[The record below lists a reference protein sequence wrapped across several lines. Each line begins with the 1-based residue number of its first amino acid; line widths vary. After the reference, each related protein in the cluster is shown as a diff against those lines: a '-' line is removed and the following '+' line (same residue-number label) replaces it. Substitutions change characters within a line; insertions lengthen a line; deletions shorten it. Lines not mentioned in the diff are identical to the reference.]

1 METVKVQWNNLTGSW
16 LISSVNG
23 QRVQTIE
30 QWAEGLADLT
40 QVRMI
45 LSANNYA
52 VHWLSLP
59 GVSTR
64 HLTKVMP
71 FALEESLIEDINNYL
86 IVPAGQVNK
95 RFRAYVVA
103 NDLIERLLES
113 CQLHHIVLSELI
125 PETWLINTDLK
136 NNTII
141 RADYGCLI
149 SLPGQFEGFVA
160 EQALT
165 PALESVFS
173 KEEVAFERLQLKGDS
188 IDPLQLLETTLET
201 SFPGQILHIDKQ
213 LLDESTYEVP
223 SKAINFL
230 VGQHQVKNQEE
241 KPKVWWRPLVAMAAT
256 VLVIWTVMLYTE
268 VNTLKSQS
276 SQVQQQS
283 IALYKQLF
291 PGERIRALE
300 RQFREKLSGEGSA
313 DSVGFLSSTNK
324 LAMAYHQQNLEKN
337 VNLSSMR
344 FNDRLQELTIEV
356 HAANLDELQ
365 KLRQAL
371 ENAGIQAEIA
381 TATNDKDGVK
391 GRLRIGGQS

>member
-1 METVKVQWNNLTGSW
+1 MEIVKVQWNTLVGSW
-16 LISSVNG
+16 LVSPING
-23 QRVQTIE
+23 QQSQTLE
-30 QWAEGLADLT
+30 QWAQGLADLT
-40 QVRMI
+40 QVKMV
-45 LSANNYA
+45 LSATNYA

-59 GVSTR
+59 GVSSR
-64 HLTKVMP
+64 HLNKVLP
-71 FALEESLIEDINNYL
+71 FALEESLIEEINNYL

-95 RFRAYVVA
+95 RYRAYVVA
-103 NDLIERLLES
+103 NDLIERLLEN
-113 CQLHHIVLSELI
+113 CQLHHIVLTELI
-125 PETWLINTDLK
+125 PETWLLNTDNKTNL
-136 NNTII
+136 IV
-141 RADYGCLI
+141 REEYGYFI
-149 SLPGQFEGFVA
+149 SFPGQFEGFVA
-160 EQALT
+160 ETALT
-165 PALESVFS
+165 PTLESIFS
-173 KEEVAFERLQLKGDS
+173 KEVSIERLQLKGRS
-188 IDPLQLLETTLET
+188 VDPLQLLETTLET

-213 LLDESTYEVP
+213 LLDESTPEIS
-223 SKAINFL
+223 SKAFNLL
-230 VGQHQVKNQEE
+230 VGQFQTQSQED
-241 KPKVWWRPLVAMAAT
+241 KPKAWWRPLVAMAAT
-256 VLVIWTVMLYTE
+256 LLVIWTVMLYTE

-276 SQVQQQS
+276 NQVQQQS

-300 RQFREKLSGEGSA
+300 RQFREKLSGESSV
-313 DSVGFLSSTNK
+313 DSVGFLNSTNK

-337 VNLSSMR
+337 INLSSMR

>member
-1 METVKVQWNNLTGSW
+1 MEIVKVQWNTLVGSW
-16 LISSVNG
+16 LVSPING
-23 QRVQTIE
+23 QQSQTLE
-30 QWAEGLADLT
+30 QWAQGLADLT
-40 QVRMI
+40 QVKMV
-45 LSANNYA
+45 LSATNYA

-59 GVSTR
+59 GVSSR
-64 HLTKVMP
+64 HLNKVLP
-71 FALEESLIEDINNYL
+71 FALEESLIEEINNYL

-95 RFRAYVVA
+95 RYRAYVVA
-103 NDLIERLLES
+103 NDLIERLLEN
-113 CQLHHIVLSELI
+113 CQLHHIVLTELI
-125 PETWLINTDLK
+125 PETWLLNTDNKTNL
-136 NNTII
+136 IV
-141 RADYGCLI
+141 REEYGYFI
-149 SLPGQFEGFVA
+149 SFPGQFEGFVA
-160 EQALT
+160 ETALT
-165 PALESVFS
+165 PTLESIFS
-173 KEEVAFERLQLKGDS
+173 KEVSIERLQLKS
-188 IDPLQLLETTLET
+188 RSVDPLQLLETTLET

-213 LLDESTYEVP
+213 LLDESTPEIS
-223 SKAINFL
+223 SKAFNLL
-230 VGQHQVKNQEE
+230 VGQFQTQSQED
-241 KPKVWWRPLVAMAAT
+241 KPKAWWRPLVAMAAT
-256 VLVIWTVMLYTE
+256 LLVIWTVMLYTE

-276 SQVQQQS
+276 NQVQQQS

-300 RQFREKLSGEGSA
+300 RQFREKLSGESSV
-313 DSVGFLSSTNK
+313 DSVGFLNSTNK

-337 VNLSSMR
+337 INLSSMR

>member
-1 METVKVQWNNLTGSW
+1 VEIVKVQWNTLVGSW
-16 LISSVNG
+16 LVSPING
-23 QRVQTIE
+23 QQSQTLE
-30 QWAEGLADLT
+30 QWAQGLADLT
-40 QVRMI
+40 QVKMV
-45 LSANNYA
+45 LSATNYA

-59 GVSTR
+59 GVSSR
-64 HLTKVMP
+64 HLNKVLP
-71 FALEESLIEDINNYL
+71 FALEESLIEEINNYL

-95 RFRAYVVA
+95 RYRAYVVA
-103 NDLIERLLES
+103 NDLIERLLEN
-113 CQLHHIVLSELI
+113 CQLHHIVLTELI
-125 PETWLINTDLK
+125 PETWLLNTDNKTNL
-136 NNTII
+136 IV
-141 RADYGCLI
+141 REEYGYFI
-149 SLPGQFEGFVA
+149 SFPGQFEGFVA
-160 EQALT
+160 ETALT
-165 PALESVFS
+165 PTLESIFS
-173 KEEVAFERLQLKGDS
+173 KEVSIERLQLKGRS
-188 IDPLQLLETTLET
+188 VDPLQLLETTLET

-213 LLDESTYEVP
+213 LLDESTPEIS
-223 SKAINFL
+223 SKAFNLL
-230 VGQHQVKNQEE
+230 VGQFQTQSQED
-241 KPKVWWRPLVAMAAT
+241 KPKAWWRPLVAMAAT
-256 VLVIWTVMLYTE
+256 LLVIWTVMLYTE

-276 SQVQQQS
+276 NQVQQQS

-300 RQFREKLSGEGSA
+300 RQFREKLSGESSV
-313 DSVGFLSSTNK
+313 DSVGFLNSTNK

-337 VNLSSMR
+337 INLSSMR

>member
-1 METVKVQWNNLTGSW
+1 MEIVKVQWNTLVGSW
-16 LISSVNG
+16 LVSPING
-23 QRVQTIE
+23 QQSQTLE
-30 QWAEGLADLT
+30 QWAQGLADLT
-40 QVRMI
+40 QVKMV
-45 LSANNYA
+45 LSATNYA

-59 GVSTR
+59 GVSSR
-64 HLTKVMP
+64 HLNKVLP
-71 FALEESLIEDINNYL
+71 FALEESLIEEINNYL

-95 RFRAYVVA
+95 RYRAYVVA
-103 NDLIERLLES
+103 NDLIERLLEN
-113 CQLHHIVLSELI
+113 CQLHHIVLTELI
-125 PETWLINTDLK
+125 PETWLLNTDNKSNL
-136 NNTII
+136 IV
-141 RADYGCLI
+141 REEYGCFI
-149 SLPGQFEGFVA
+149 SFPGQFEGFVA
-160 EQALT
+160 EAALT
-165 PALESVFS
+165 PTLESIFS
-173 KEEVAFERLQLKGDS
+173 KEVSFERLQLKGRS
-188 IDPLQLLETTLET
+188 VDPLQLLETTLET

-213 LLDESTYEVP
+213 LLDESTPELS
-223 SKAINFL
+223 SKALNLL
-230 VGQHQVKNQEE
+230 VGQFQTQSQED
-241 KPKVWWRPLVAMAAT
+241 KPKAWWRPLVAMAAT

-300 RQFREKLSGEGSA
+300 RQFREKLSGESSV
-313 DSVGFLSSTNK
+313 DSVGFLNSTNK

>member
-1 METVKVQWNNLTGSW
+1 MEIVKVQWNTLAGSW
-16 LISSVNG
+16 LISPVNG
-23 QRVQTIE
+23 QQSQTIE

-40 QVRMI
+40 QVKMI
-45 LSANNYA
+45 LSATNYA

-59 GVSTR
+59 GVSSR
-64 HLTKVMP
+64 HLNKVMP

-95 RFRAYVVA
+95 RYRAYVVA
-103 NDLIERLLES
+103 SELIERLLES
-113 CQLHHIVLSELI
+113 CQLHHVIISELI
-125 PETWLINTDLK
+125 PETWLLSTDNKDNLIVREE
-136 NNTII
+136 NG
-141 RADYGCLI
+141 YFI
-149 SLPGQFEGFVA
+149 SLPGKFEGFVA
-160 EQALT
+160 ETALT
-165 PALESVFS
+165 PALESIFS
-173 KEEVAFERLQLKGDS
+173 KGVSFERLLLKGHS

-201 SFPGQILHIDKQ
+201 SYPGQILHINKQ
-213 LLDESTYEVP
+213 LIDETTLEDTK
-223 SKAINFL
+223 SKPINFL
-230 VGQHQVKNQEE
+230 VGQFQTQSQEE
-241 KPKVWWRPLVAMAAT
+241 KPKAWWRPLVAMAAT
-256 VLVIWTVMLYTE
+256 VLVIWTVMLYSE
-268 VNTLKSQS
+268 VNTLKNQS
-276 SQVQQQS
+276 NQVQQQS

-300 RQFREKLSGEGSA
+300 RQFREKLSG
-313 DSVGFLSSTNK
+313 DSSVDTVGFLSSTNK

-381 TATNDKDGVK
+381 TATNDKEGVK